1 VTLAW
6 ETDDPARLHAVLAV
20 AGFRVAADGTLE
32 IHGLRLVVRPSSGA
46 DRLLLL
52 AAPGASGGAI
62 GGAAE
67 GAVEDAAEG
76 AVQSAAAG
84 QADPGPGA
92 VRLRAL
98 AIAVVDID
106 RAVRAREMGLVDPSG
121 DPSPGSLLPDDT
133 LLGARVATTGTLGV
147 VVAEPVTEG
156 RLAATLARHGEGPA
170 ALYLAVPVPTAGTAT
185 VLDGLHASFLALGER
200 PRHGAGPFGVQL
212 LARTRP
218 PWGPHVLLVPDTL
231 PGPGRAAGRSATIA
245 P

>member
-1 VTLAW
+1 MGMTLAW
-6 ETDDPARLHAVLAV
+6 ETDDPPRLHAVLAV
-20 AGFRVAADGTLE
+20 AGFRVAADGALE

-52 AAPGASGGAI
+52 AAPGAM

-67 GAVEDAAEG
+67 GTAEG
-76 AVQSAAAG
+76 AAARR
-84 QADPGPGA
+84 ADPEPGA

-98 AIAVVDID
+98 AIAVVDIE
-106 RAVRAREMGLVDPSG
+106 RAVRAHEKGLVDPRG
-121 DPSPGSLLPDDT
+121 DPSPGSLHPDDT

-170 ALYLAVPVPTAGTAT
+170 ALYVAVPEPTAGTAT

-218 PWGPHVLLVPDTL
+218 PWGPHLLFVPDAL
-231 PGPGRAAGRSATIA
+231 PGPGRTAGRSATIA